1 MNSEF
6 DFGLIT
12 AIIKRRL
19 GLVLSFAIAT
29 FLIFAAVAYLLPPR
43 YKASATILVESQQ
56 IPTSLVQST
65 VASNA
70 AERIRVIEQ
79 RLLTRATLLD
89 IAAKH
94 RVFADR
100 PDMSPSQIFE
110 AMRDATAFELMQF
123 GDPRS
128 RRSSNAIAFTV
139 TFEADKP
146 QIAAAVANE
155 LVTLILE
162 QNVKLRTGRAA
173 QTYEFF
179 EQEVARLSDELQKI
193 ENEIVAFKK
202 ANRDSLPESLDYRRD
217 RLALTQQRISL
228 LERERANLL
237 DEKRIL
243 AAGLED
249 PELLAQQLDRPLTD
263 NEKELRALERER
275 ARQRA
280 ILAESHPR
288 IRALDARIA
297 ALRKIVAEELGA
309 ADGAAEDA
317 GASGRNAIIRKV
329 EQDIAVIDKR
339 IANIEEEIAQLDREQ
354 HELERTISQ
363 TPSVEMALAG
373 LNRRY
378 AGLQAQYRD
387 VQAKLASA
395 ATGEQL
401 ELKQQAERF
410 EVIEQPSVPE
420 RPASPNRPLILLAGL
435 GAGLGGGVALAFL
448 IEFLNRRVRRPS
460 EIVAALNIEPLAVIP
475 LVRTAAEIRAQRR
488 RRALVALGVIA
499 ATAVGLAALH
509 FLYLPLDLLAERA
522 IEKARLD
529 SLVGLVRARLQ
540 L

>member
-29 FLIFAAVAYLLPPR
+29 FLIFAAVAYLLPPK

-110 AMRDATAFELMQF
+110 AMRDATTFELVNL
-123 GDPRS
+123 GG
-128 RRSSNAIAFTV
+128 RRGGNAIAFTV
-139 TFEADKP
+139 AFESSNP
-146 QIAAAVANE
+146 RVAAAVANE

-249 PELLAQQLDRPLTD
+249 PELLAQQLDRPLTE

-297 ALRKIVAEELGA
+297 ALRKIVAEEQGA

-499 ATAVGLAALH
+499 ATAGGLAALH